1 MSPKRKLEVTKVL
14 ETKRLQE
21 ITNLFVVKA
30 FITIATLLLV
40 SSAPFHQSLFRVT
53 ILEIT
58 PFLCNDLTS
67 EVSNNNKHKKNTHDQ
82 ITPIPYHTYMKNP
95 WSTTCNFMFIWDKC
109 GMYNAKHIYGQPQA
123 FIV

>member
-30 FITIATLLLV
+30 FITIATLLPV
-40 SSAPFHQSLFRVT
+40 SSASFHQSIFRIT

-58 PFLCNDLTS
+58 PFL
-67 EVSNNNKHKKNTHDQ
+67 
-82 ITPIPYHTYMKNP
+82 
-95 WSTTCNFMFIWDKC
+95 
-109 GMYNAKHIYGQPQA
+109 
-123 FIV
+123 

>member
-40 SSAPFHQSLFRVT
+40 SSAPFNQSIFCVT
-53 ILEIT
+53 IFGKY
-58 PFLCNDLTS
+58 PFP
-67 EVSNNNKHKKNTHDQ
+67 V
-82 ITPIPYHTYMKNP
+82 
-95 WSTTCNFMFIWDKC
+95 
-109 GMYNAKHIYGQPQA
+109 
-123 FIV
+123 